1 MSIRKLRCSFCRKTE
16 DQIAKLVAGPRSFA
30 GSKIYI
36 CNECVAVANSV
47 MRAGSPAAPAA
58 SYSLLQKAKAW
69 WGRFLH
75 RYVVR
80 KASIA

>member
-1 MSIRKLRCSFCRKTE
+1 MGIRKLRCSFCRKTE

-47 MRAGSPAAPAA
+47 MQASPPTTPAA
-58 SYSLLQKAKAW
+58 SDSLLQKAKACW
-69 WGRFLH
+69 DRFLNMC
-75 RYVVR
+75 VAQ